1 MALFEYP
8 ELALTQIAL
17 VVISANWMLRRNDE
31 IPLLLS
37 CLLLYVSSYRYWA
50 VTHDFNKWLDLS
62 HYGLAPVTVESA
74 TDALNY
80 IVLGQICTLIVYMQ
94 CQKRKIPIV
103 TRQAIRFSPF
113 LSWLRPRAMWFGLL
127 CLPLVI
133 MTRSNVQTQVDEGR
147 SLAFEVSSYL
157 QQFPMVLIGIAT
169 LLLCLWKLGG
179 MPCLRDKIATIL
191 ILVSVSNLTFSIGG
205 RFQFL
210 GWLVTSGTI
219 LSSSYRPKTRLIIL
233 ALAAVVGSGVFAVAG
248 ALRGTVEEGALN
260 QAAWGRF
267 FSAEDANMLDGFAL
281 LKAAFPNTVP
291 FRWGMTHLEILLRP
305 IPRAIWP
312 EKPVGGG
319 YLMEAGLVDPS
330 TGATLGFSPT
340 FYGDFYSEAGLFGVL
355 LFASLY
361 GAVLGTIVKRSAG
374 IHPFAGVLIRAIL
387 CSALVPLLRGGDLP
401 GIYAWIGMAFW
412 PCFLLLWLK
421 RKAFKRW
428 SNSFLLNNSIH

>member
-50 VTHDFNKWLDLS
+50 VTHGFNYWLNLS
-62 HYGLAPVTVESA
+62 NYGLAPVTEESA

-80 IVLGQICTLIVYMQ
+80 IVLGQICTLTTYMWR
-94 CQKRKIPIV
+94 QKQTIPII
-103 TRQAIRFSPF
+103 TKWGTGPNPF
-113 LSWLRPRAMWFGLL
+113 FDWLRPKAIWFGLV
-127 CLPLVI
+127 CFPLIIVARNNI
-133 MTRSNVQTQVDEGR
+133 QAQTAEGR
-147 SLAFEVSSYL
+147 SLAFEVSGYL

-169 LLLCLWKLGG
+169 LLLCLWQLGG
-179 MPCLRDKIATIL
+179 MTSLRDKFVTIL
-191 ILVSVSNLTFSIGG
+191 ILVGVSNFTFSTSG
-205 RFQFL
+205 RFLFL
-210 GWLVTSGTI
+210 GWLATAGIV
-219 LSSSYRPKTRLIIL
+219 LSSSYKPKARLTIL
-233 ALAAVVGSGVFAVAG
+233 VMVAALGVSIFAVAG

-260 QAAWGRF
+260 QAAWERF

-281 LKAAFPNTVP
+281 LKAAFPDTVS
-291 FRWGMTHLEILLRP
+291 FRWGMAHLEILLRP

-312 EKPVGGG
+312 DKPVGGG

-428 SNSFLLNNSIH
+428 SNSFLLDHSIH